1 MSERNASNAS
11 NASPAATRAYSE
23 RPGKKTPLALAA
35 THAVPAAAGPTTLT
49 RPLGTGGRSTVLPR
63 VENGAGV
70 ARLVLADKPRYASL
84 RPLGAGGQAEVTLAR
99 DQDIDRPVA
108 VKRLLPELVSD
119 DAVLRFAEEI
129 RTVGQLE
136 HPNIV
141 PIHDV
146 GVDGDGQYYFVMK
159 YVEGET
165 LEAVITKLRD
175 GDATTLRKYT
185 PEYRLQICNEILR
198 GIEHAHGL
206 GILHRDLKP
215 ANIMVG
221 SLGEVVIMDWGIA
234 RRAGTVEQPGS
245 LLGTP
250 AYMAPEQAAGRL
262 HAMDARSDVYSLAVT
277 FYEFLAL
284 RHPRAEHQTIQELMS
299 AVVSN
304 EISESQL
311 RADFTRAGAP
321 AAYAHFVRHGLAHDP
336 ARRYSSVAAMRER
349 LELVRD
355 GKAPIECPITFTQRV
370 LDGAARGANRHPLAL
385 IAAYVIV
392 PLAALGGVAA
402 LLLTHA
408 R

>member
-1 MSERNASNAS
+1 MAERTIPD
-11 NASPAATRAYSE
+11 ASPTATQGYAERA
-23 RPGKKTPLALAA
+23 RKKTPLGLAQ
-35 THAVPAAAGPTTLT
+35 THAAAPASPTASLS
-49 RPLGTGGRSTVLPR
+49 RPTADGVRSTVLPR
-63 VENGAGV
+63 VESGAGV
-70 ARLVLADKPRYASL
+70 TRLVLAGKPRYEPV

-99 DQDIDRPVA
+99 DHDIDRQVA
-108 VKRLLPELVSD
+108 VKRLLPERVND
-119 DAVLRFAEEI
+119 DSVLRFAEEI

-165 LEAVITKLRD
+165 LESVIDKLRA
-175 GDATTLRKYT
+175 GNPEYLRKYT

-198 GIEHAHGL
+198 GVEHAHGL

-234 RRAGTVEQPGS
+234 RRAGTVEQPGA

-262 HAMDARSDVYSLAVT
+262 DALDARSDVYSLAVT

-284 RHPRAEHQTIQELMS
+284 RHPRGEHKTLPEMVASVIEE
-299 AVVSN
+299 
-304 EISESQL
+304 EIPRGQL
-311 RADFTRAGAP
+311 LADFTRAGAP
-321 AAYAHFVRHGLAHDP
+321 AAYSHFVRHGLARDP
-336 ARRYSSVAAMRER
+336 AQRYPTVAAMRER

-355 GKAPIECPITFTQRV
+355 GKAPVECPVTFTQRI
-370 LDGAARGANRHPLAL
+370 LDGASRAANHHPIAL
-385 IAAYVIV
+385 IVGYTLVG
-392 PLAALGGVAA
+392 LAALGSTAA
-402 LLLTHA
+402 LVIQHL

>member
-1 MSERNASNAS
+1 MGERNASNT
-11 NASPAATRAYSE
+11 SPKATQAYSE
-23 RPGKKTPLALAA
+23 RSHKKTPLGLAQTRA
-35 THAVPAAAGPTTLT
+35 APAAAAPTTLS
-49 RPLGTGGRSTVLPR
+49 RPSGEGGRSTVLPR

-70 ARLVLADKPRYASL
+70 AQLVLAGKPRYEPV

-146 GVDGDGQYYFVMK
+146 GVDGDGRYYFVMK

-165 LEAVITKLRD
+165 LEAVIAKLRD
-175 GDATTLRKYT
+175 GDAAYLRKYT

-198 GIEHAHGL
+198 GVEHAHGL

-215 ANIMVG
+215 ANVMIG

-234 RRAGTVEQPGS
+234 RRSGTVEKPGS

-262 HAMDARSDVYSLAVT
+262 DALDARSDVYSLAVT

-336 ARRYSSVAAMRER
+336 PRRYPSVTAMRER
-349 LELVRD
+349 LDLVRD

-370 LDGAARGANRHPLAL
+370 LDGAARGANRHPIALIGAYGIVALAL
-385 IAAYVIV
+385 
-392 PLAALGGVAA
+392 LGGVAT
-402 LLLTHA
+402 LLIQHA